1 MRSALSFA
9 LKRATVLGTVAA
21 AAAAIPLSASAAPA
35 GPPTDD
41 ALPGVA
47 VTSATNAWAV
57 GSYSDG
63 TNSQTLIE
71 RWNGSSWKTVT
82 SPNLGGPG
90 FDNALAAVAATSSSN
105 AWAVGH
111 WTDIGLDHT
120 EIEHW
125 NGSSWKVSASP
136 NPGSNPVTGSNDL
149 FGVAAASA
157 GRAWAVGTYT
167 NDGSTYQSMILR
179 WNGGSWT
186 QATSTNPG
194 TAFDG
199 LQGITALSGSNAWA
213 VGSYS
218 NGGANKTLIE
228 HWNGAKWTTKASPNV
243 GTKGDNLFAVA
254 GTSASNVWAV
264 GDRFH
269 GTANQTLIEHW
280 NGASWKVVK
289 SPNPGGDR
297 YEALFG
303 VTAISPRDAW
313 ATGSYVVGST
323 YMTMIL
329 HWNGF
334 SWKQVKSPHPS
345 GAEESFLADVAST
358 RTGHVWAV
366 GYYTVG
372 ASNRTLIARFNGT
385 SWKQVTSPNK

>member
-1 MRSALSFA
+1 MTLLWRCWVRSVLSVA

-71 RWNGSSWKTVT
+71 RWNGASWKTVT

-90 FDNALAAVAATSSSN
+90 FDNELNAVAATSSSN

-125 NGSSWKVSASP
+125 NGSSWKVSPSP
-136 NPGSNPVTGSNDL
+136 DPGSNPVTGSNDL
-149 FGVAAASA
+149 FGAAAASA
-157 GRAWAVGTYT
+157 SRAWAVGTYT
-167 NDGSTYQSMILR
+167 NDGNTYQSLILR
-179 WNGGSWT
+179 WNGGSWK
-186 QATSTNPG
+186 QATSPNPG
-194 TAFDG
+194 TAFDEF
-199 LQGITALSGSNAWA
+199 QAITAISRSNAWA

-218 NGGANKTLIE
+218 NGGADKTLIA
-228 HWNGAKWTTKASPNV
+228 HWNGTSWKVVKSPNV

-254 GTSASNVWAV
+254 GASASNIW
-264 GDRFH
+264 
-269 GTANQTLIEHW
+269 
-280 NGASWKVVK
+280 
-289 SPNPGGDR
+289 
-297 YEALFG
+297 
-303 VTAISPRDAW
+303 
-313 ATGSYVVGST
+313 
-323 YMTMIL
+323 
-329 HWNGF
+329 
-334 SWKQVKSPHPS
+334 
-345 GAEESFLADVAST
+345 
-358 RTGHVWAV
+358 
-366 GYYTVG
+366 
-372 ASNRTLIARFNGT
+372 
-385 SWKQVTSPNK
+385 